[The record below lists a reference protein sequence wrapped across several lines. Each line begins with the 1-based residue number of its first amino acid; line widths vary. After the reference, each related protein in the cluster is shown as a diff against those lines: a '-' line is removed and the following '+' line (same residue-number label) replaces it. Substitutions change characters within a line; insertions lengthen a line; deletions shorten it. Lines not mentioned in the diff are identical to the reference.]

1 LVAGVAKSESSS
13 IELQVVPTEN
23 QSNSNSNTH
32 GGNGSGGGGDSVAV
46 VRVGDFINDE
56 GERSPLVEVMGNERE
71 IGTMRRE
78 VEEVAERGIKLG
90 LGDFVF
96 YSVLVG
102 RAAMYDLMTVYACY
116 LAIISGLGCTLIL
129 LSVCRHALPALPI
142 SIALGV
148 LFYFLTRLLME
159 PFIVGTATNLMMF

>member
-1 LVAGVAKSESSS
+1 V
-13 IELQVVPTEN
+13 ELQVVSRGN
-23 QSNSNSNTH
+23 VSNIDNDNDDDINVNH
-32 GGNGSGGGGDSVAV
+32 GRS
-46 VRVGDFINDE
+46 DE
-56 GERSPLVEVMGNERE
+56 GERSPLVGGMRFGEVVIDEEMSPLVEMGGVADGEEEERVMRE
-71 IGTMRRE
+71 IGGD
-78 VEEVAERGIKLG
+78 RGIKLG

-129 LSVCRHALPALPI
+129 LSVCRQALPALPI